1 MKSNFVKIAFVLA
14 LSVSLFGCNGS
25 GGTTTATTSA
35 MSPYV
40 AKTEP
45 AGAIPVGDA
54 RQTAKTDDEIVL
66 VGHIGGSAKP
76 FVDGMAAFTIVDP
89 KVAYC
94 APAEGC
100 PTPWDYCCEQNE
112 VKQNIAVVKVVDAK
126 GKTIAQDAKK
136 LLGVKELSLVVA
148 QGIAQCDEQGNLTL
162 LATHVYLRDPAK

>member
-1 MKSNFVKIAFVLA
+1 MKSNFVKIATAMAVAVCVL
-14 LSVSLFGCNGS
+14 GCNGGS
-25 GGTTTATTSA
+25 GTSNVSTTATSL
-35 MSPYV
+35 YV

-45 AGAIPVGDA
+45 AGAVPVGDA
-54 RQTAKTDDEIVL
+54 RQTAQTNDQIVL

-112 VKQNIAVVKVVDAK
+112 VKQNIAMVKVVDAN
-126 GKTIAQDAKK
+126 GKIVAQDAKK

-148 QGIAQCDEQGNLTL
+148 QGMAQRDEQGNITL
-162 LATHVYLRDPAK
+162 LATHVYLKDPAK